1 MTGGKEQQVNDKLK
15 AAKMWM
21 REHRIPKAK
30 AAKAL
35 DYFRLVYKSRAIYEE
50 NEILNTM
57 PPDMRVDFSTRPA
70 KLAGCGVKQS

>member
-1 MTGGKEQQVNDKLK
+1 MCDVRLFACTCLITGGKEQQVSDTLK

-35 DYFRLVYKSRAIYEE
+35 DYFRLVYKSRAMYEE

-57 PPDMRVDFSTRPA
+57 PPDMRLDFSA
-70 KLAGCGVKQS
+70 